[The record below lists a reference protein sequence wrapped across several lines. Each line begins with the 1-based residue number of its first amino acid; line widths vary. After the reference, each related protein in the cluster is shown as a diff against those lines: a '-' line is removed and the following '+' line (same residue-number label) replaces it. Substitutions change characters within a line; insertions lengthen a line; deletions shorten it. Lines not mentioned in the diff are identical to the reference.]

1 MTDPNAAQKHYVRDR
16 MRHYLSGLSALLAMA
31 GDNRALRSERKTIT
45 NCTKSLQSALKGKE
59 K

>member
-31 GDNRALRSERKTIT
+31 GDIRALRSERKTIT
-45 NCTKSLQSALKGKE
+45 NWTKSLQSALKGKE